1 MGSPHRRK
9 VLRQKRQRRIRTKV
23 SGSAERPRLNV
34 FRSSK
39 HIYAQVID
47 DNLGITL
54 ASASTMEPEVREG
67 QKFDSKV
74 AAARFIGKRV
84 GERAARKGVR
94 SVVFDR
100 GGFMYHGRVKA
111 VSEGAREAGL
121 DF

>member
-1 MGSPHRRK
+1 MGSPQRRK
-9 VLRQKRQRRIRTKV
+9 ELRRKRQKRIRTKV
-23 SGSAERPRLNV
+23 SGSAERPRLSV
-34 FRSSK
+34 FRSAK

-47 DNLGITL
+47 DSQGVTL
-54 ASASTMEPEVREG
+54 VSASTMEPDVREG

-84 GERAARKGVR
+84 GERASEKGIR
-94 SVVFDR
+94 TVVFDR